1 MDKKE
6 LLERHYIELQML
18 EILIS
23 RPQNDEEV
31 VNLLLDRFNEVKKVI
46 ERLENE
52 IKKDKNI

>member
-1 MDKKE
+1 

-23 RPQNDEEV
+23 RPQNDEEI

-46 ERLENE
+46 ERLEKEVKN
-52 IKKDKNI
+52 DKNK